1 MNSNIK
7 IAPSILASN
16 FSKLNDE
23 VISIENAGADFIHL
37 DIMDGHFVPNLTFGP
52 PIIKS
57 LRNLTK
63 LPFDVHLMVSNPDT
77 LLDDY
82 VNAGANIITVHVE
95 ACNHLARTLHYIK
108 SKGCKAGVAINPHTD
123 IQFIENV
130 IEDLDLILIMTVNPG
145 FGGQKF
151 IKSMFKKISLVKEI
165 ISSRDIFLEVDGGI
179 TKENS
184 KEVINAGANVLASGT
199 RIEKLDQLKGKYQN
213 IKILKFD
220 ISQSDKI
227 EEFIENATKELGG
240 NLDCIVNNAGV
251 TQDNLA
257 IRMSLEEWQKVI
269 NINLTSTFL
278 MSKSAIK
285 KMLKNKSGR
294 IVNITSVVG
303 HTGNLGQA
311 NYTASKA
318 GIIAMSK
325 SLAIEYAKKN
335 ININC
340 ISPGFIKTAMTDK
353 LDDKFKEVIIS
364 KIPSAR
370 LGDPDDV
377 ANAALFLCSNQSKYI
392 NGETL
397 HVNGGMY
404 MA

>member
-1 MNSNIK
+1 MTNLENKNIIVTGASGGIGNSIIK
-7 IAPSILASN
+7 
-16 FSKLNDE
+16 KLNE
-23 VISIENAGADFIHL
+23 
-37 DIMDGHFVPNLTFGP
+37 
-52 PIIKS
+52 
-57 LRNLTK
+57 
-63 LPFDVHLMVSNPDT
+63 
-77 LLDDY
+77 
-82 VNAGANIITVHVE
+82 AGANI
-95 ACNHLARTLHYIK
+95 
-108 SKGCKAGVAINPHTD
+108 
-123 IQFIENV
+123 
-130 IEDLDLILIMTVNPG
+130 
-145 FGGQKF
+145 
-151 IKSMFKKISLVKEI
+151 
-165 ISSRDIFLEVDGGI
+165 
-179 TKENS
+179 
-184 KEVINAGANVLASGT
+184 LASGT
-199 RIEKLDQLKGKYQN
+199 RIEKLEELKKNFKN

-227 EEFIENATKELGG
+227 EGFIEKATNELGG
-240 NLDCIVNNAGV
+240 SLDGIINNAGI

-257 IRMSLEEWQKVI
+257 IRMSLDEWQKVI

-278 MSKSAIK
+278 MSKFAIK
-285 KMLKNKSGR
+285 KMLKNKSGK

-318 GIIAMSK
+318 GIVAMSK

-353 LDDKFKEVIIS
+353 IDEKFKEVIVS

-370 LGDPDDV
+370 LGEPDDI
-377 ANAALFLCSNQSKYI
+377 ANAVLFLSSNQSDYI